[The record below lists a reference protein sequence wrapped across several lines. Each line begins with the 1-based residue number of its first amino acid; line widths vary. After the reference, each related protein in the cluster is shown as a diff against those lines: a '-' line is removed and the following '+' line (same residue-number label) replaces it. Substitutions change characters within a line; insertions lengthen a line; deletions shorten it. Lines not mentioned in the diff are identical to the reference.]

1 MEPRRPG
8 EHQADRVSC
17 TRGRVPAWPT
27 HWQHRGSAKQMGVLK
42 ALTPQA
48 GAGSPVWGQTCQG
61 VGKGLTYAG
70 NSRGWPRG
78 SRWRG
83 WLPCSCLWLVETC
96 ARGVGSPSGH
106 PLPLGKSLPSPVEPP
121 PGPLG
126 TVPCAPG
133 QEATPGLFT
142 GRGGAPEL
150 PGAIA
155 RRGGRLQPARTGRE
169 GEQRRFV
176 RGATGLGSE
185 SGLPGAGR
193 WPATLASRPP
203 NPAPA
208 QRPGPGPGPG
218 SAPAPSP
225 RLARSSPCPPVGVSG
240 QRPPVPT
247 RALTSAAT
255 PRGPRRTITAAGT
268 EALDHGTH
276 LQRTQRTTA
285 PQPRSAGAQ
294 ARARLFK

>member
-17 TRGRVPAWPT
+17 TRGRVPAWPP

-155 RRGGRLQPARTGRE
+155 RRGGQLQPARTGRE
-169 GEQRRFV
+169 GGTKALCARGNRPRVRERPARRRPMASEPRVSAPEPCSRPAPGPRPQPRV
-176 RGATGLGSE
+176 RARPEPPPGPLVP
-185 SGLPGAGR
+185 LPAGR
-193 WPATLASRPP
+193 CVRPAAARPH
-203 NPAPA
+203 
-208 QRPGPGPGPG
+208 
-218 SAPAPSP
+218 S
-225 RLARSSPCPPVGVSG
+225 
-240 QRPPVPT
+240 
-247 RALTSAAT
+247 
-255 PRGPRRTITAAGT
+255 
-268 EALDHGTH
+268 GTH
-276 LQRTQRTTA
+276 LGGDPSRASAHDHGGGDGGARSRNPFAADTAGDRSTTA
-285 PQPRSAGAQ
+285 KRGCASAGTPV
-294 ARARLFK
+294 